1 MITEDLLRFVR
12 EEKNI
17 SMEFVERAKARGK
30 GVYLYGGGGH
40 KYFLIR
46 FLRKYGIKINAILDS
61 FQQGNFQGIPIIL
74 FSDFLRSNPD
84 PKNWF
89 VISAPSAEKEIRK
102 TLEKHF
108 PRENIFSFEMTPY
121 WEEWLSDV
129 ETHRGYLIEH
139 WDKISSVYDELAD
152 EKSKETLVNMI
163 RGRISGRTEYYRS
176 IYTPDMYYPKDII
189 HLSDGEVLAEIG
201 SFNGAT
207 LLEFVE
213 RCPDYKAAYCFEP
226 DQYSLKVLN
235 AAVEGVQHNGK
246 IKVFPKGVW
255 DCSTKLS
262 FRTEDSAATSRVVE
276 EGDLTGNCVIE
287 TVTLD
292 EAITEPITYL
302 RMYLDGPNWT
312 RLKILRGGRRQ
323 ITENRPK
330 ICVTVSLS
338 WEEELV
344 SILNYLRELVP
355 DYLFYLRHHVN
366 NSGLGS
372 FLYAI

>member
-1 MITEDLLRFVR
+1 MITENLLRFVR

-40 KYFLIR
+40 KFFVVR
-46 FLRKYGIKINAILDS
+46 FLQKYGVKINAILDS
-61 FQQGNFQGIPIIL
+61 AQQGDYQGIPIIL
-74 FSDFLRSNPD
+74 YRDFLRLNPD
-84 PKNWF
+84 PESWF

-102 TLEKHF
+102 TLEEHF
-108 PRENIFSFEMTPY
+108 PRENIFSFETSPY

-129 ETHRGYLIEH
+129 ETYRSYLIEY

-163 RGRISGRTEYYRS
+163 KGRISGRTEYYRS
-176 IYTPDMYYPKDII
+176 IYVPDMYYPKDIL
-189 HLSDGEVLAEIG
+189 HFSDGEVLAEIG
-201 SFNGAT
+201 SYDGAT

-213 RCPDYKAAYCFEP
+213 RCPDYKAVYCFEP
-226 DQYSLKVLN
+226 DQNNLKVLN
-235 AAVEGVQHNGK
+235 ATVEGIQHNGK

-255 DCSTKLS
+255 DRSTRLS
-262 FRTEDSAATSRVVE
+262 FRTDANTANSCIVE
-276 EGDLTGNCVIE
+276 EGDSTGNCVIE

-302 RMYLDGPNWT
+302 RMYLEGPSGA
-312 RLKILRGGRRQ
+312 RLKILRGGKRQ

-330 ICVTVSLS
+330 ICVTVSYD
-338 WEEELV
+338 WVEELV
-344 SILNYLRELVP
+344 SIWDYLRELVP
-355 DYLFYLRHHVN
+355 DYRFYLRHHVK
-366 NSGLGS
+366 NSGMGS